1 MLALMA
7 MQDDVQDQNWTLLS
21 THGLVLFHIAAYGDS
36 TMREIADALM
46 ITQRRV
52 AQIIHDLTEDG
63 VLETGRQ
70 GRRNT
75 YRVNLDQ
82 VIADPPLD
90 DLRLADVLRALDQR
104 VASEPS

>member
-1 MLALMA
+1 
-7 MQDDVQDQNWTLLS
+7 
-21 THGLVLFHIAAYGDS
+21 
-36 TMREIADALM
+36 MREIAEALM

-52 AQIIHDLTEDG
+52 AQIIRDLTEDG
-63 VLETGRQ
+63 VLETGRK

-82 VIADPPLD
+82 VIAEPPLD

-104 VASEPS
+104 VAEHS